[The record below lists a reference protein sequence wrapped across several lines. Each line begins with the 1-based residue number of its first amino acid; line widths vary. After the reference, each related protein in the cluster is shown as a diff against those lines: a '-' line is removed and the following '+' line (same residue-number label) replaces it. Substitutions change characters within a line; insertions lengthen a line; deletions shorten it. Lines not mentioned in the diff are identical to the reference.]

1 MAYGRPFCYESNDM
15 KIAKNAINKGGEYN
29 RTYSI
34 FYIFLTRMMSPEL
47 FLKF

>member
-34 FYIFLTRMMSPEL
+34 FYNIYIEL
-47 FLKF
+47 ILSYFEND